1 MDTYASNR
9 RIEILRSP
17 KDSFRRT
24 SCGGNKFEIQISNV
38 LRRTPYGEN
47 IIRFVVRAEAQVA
60 GDGSRFTR
68 YESSSDYCKR
78 WGGLRQLV
86 LFWLVPSIKICR
98 QGLALL

>member
-24 SCGGNKFEIQISNV
+24 
-38 LRRTPYGEN
+38 PYGEN
-47 IIRFVVRAEAQVA
+47 IIRFAVRAEAQVA

-68 YESSSDYCKR
+68 YESSPGYCKR
-78 WGGLRQLV
+78 WGGLRQLL
-86 LFWLVPSIKICR
+86 LFWLVPSIEICR